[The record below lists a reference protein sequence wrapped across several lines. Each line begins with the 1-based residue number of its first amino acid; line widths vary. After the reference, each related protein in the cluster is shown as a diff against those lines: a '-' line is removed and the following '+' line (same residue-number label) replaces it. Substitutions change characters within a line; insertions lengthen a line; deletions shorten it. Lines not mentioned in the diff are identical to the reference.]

1 MKPMSPRESRL
12 VAVGILVALIAAVW
26 LAVVDPLIEGFSERA
41 ETRQTLLDTYSRNQR
56 VLAGIA
62 LWQAE
67 LEQQRETA
75 SKFAIAAPTEA
86 LAAEQLKSRLTRMT
100 SDVGGTLTAIQ
111 DIQDGVPN
119 GFVRVRADMQMT
131 LGQLY
136 KSLARL
142 ESEEPYVVVESLS
155 VVADRAAQTGHLG
168 PMAVRVEVSAP
179 IRISQSS

>member
-1 MKPMSPRESRL
+1 MKPLSPRESRL
-12 VAVGILVALIAAVW
+12 VAIGILVALIAAIW
-26 LAVVDPLIEGFSERA
+26 LGVAEPLIDGFGERA
-41 ETRQTLLDTYSRNQR
+41 ETRATLLATYARNQR
-56 VLAGIA
+56 VLAGIP
-62 LWQAE
+62 LWQAQ
-67 LEQQRETA
+67 LDQQRETA

-86 LAAEQLKSRLTRMT
+86 LAAEQLKSRLTKMT
-100 SDVGGTLTAIQ
+100 NDMGGTLTSIQ

-119 GFVRVRADMQMT
+119 GFVRVRADVQMT

-179 IRISQSS
+179 VRISQSS

>member
-1 MKPMSPRESRL
+1 MKPLNPRESRL
-12 VAVGILVALIAAVW
+12 VAVGILIALIAVVW
-26 LAVVDPLIEGFSERA
+26 LGIFEPLIEGFGERA
-41 ETRQTLLDTYSRNQR
+41 DTRTTLLETYSRNQR
-56 VLAGIA
+56 VLAGIP
-62 LWQAE
+62 LWQAQ
-67 LEQQRETA
+67 LEQQRMTA
-75 SKFAIAAPTEA
+75 GRFAIAAPTEA
-86 LAAEQLKSRLTRMT
+86 LATEQLKSRLTKMA

-179 IRISQSS
+179 IRISQPS